1 MSTTVSAKHSYSA
14 LVRTAKGIC
23 FCVLVKGDP
32 TVMQIPA
39 SCPCQCGM
47 PFPEDPRGSFMAPL
61 PEGVRCLVC
70 DDALCEWPVSRII
83 FASYAQIHE
92 SAAFGSGSG
101 SGSGSVIIRH
111 GASASVTVLSADQS
125 AKCNDAPMSAE
136 SKSNSNSNSMI
147 ESEPNSC
154 LTCGKCCNNPVV
166 RFVADQKP
174 EEVKSD
180 LLRIAAKLKK

>member
-1 MSTTVSAKHSYSA
+1 
-14 LVRTAKGIC
+14 
-23 FCVLVKGDP
+23 
-32 TVMQIPA
+32 MQIPA

-92 SAAFGSGSG
+92 SVAFGSGTGTGTAFGSGSGSAFG

-136 SKSNSNSNSMI
+136 SKSNSNSMI

-174 EEVKSD
+174 EEVKID
-180 LLRIAAKLKK
+180 LMRIAAKLKK